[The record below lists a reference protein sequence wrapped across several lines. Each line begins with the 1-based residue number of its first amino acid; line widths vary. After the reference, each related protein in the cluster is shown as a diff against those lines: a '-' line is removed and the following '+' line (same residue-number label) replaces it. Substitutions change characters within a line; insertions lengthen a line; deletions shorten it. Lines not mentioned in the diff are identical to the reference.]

1 MINSAANSDYP
12 KFVADQVLTS
22 DNLNDLFGYLD
33 EQGRLTR
40 ANLSGI
46 GIVCGLEIVAAA
58 DGSSIKIT
66 KGVGITS
73 SGYLVTMPEVTYT
86 ERTVEIFD
94 AVKSQYYNKFINVS
108 DPSQKFDLWELKQ
121 EAESEGT
128 TALTKSFLT
137 DGDKIVL
144 IFVELLEENNKNC
157 DPNSCDDKGTQ
168 VTVTFRPLLVKKSD
182 AATLI
187 SSAGSE
193 TLTAADFNE
202 LPDLVMPRWN
212 ILNSSPVHADEI
224 IKAYQDLLTAP
235 FIANVQNI
243 LSTSWQTFQPVI
255 GQEYPTDPFA
265 TYNLVSKFAFLHNG
279 TIGNNESRHIQ
290 YYYDLFSDLAAAYNE
305 FCLAGNEIISECSPD
320 STLFPRHL
328 LLGEAIPSDYVSK
341 SEYRHYFIYSPL
353 FQRKEL
359 LVELKF
365 LFRRMVLMLNSFSL
379 PPVTSSSPD
388 DKKIIFTPSLLSN
401 YLISE
406 KAIPYYFKP
415 DSSPRPLYQNWSFY
429 KSKRNRAKQNLSYH
443 ASVYA
448 TDDFV
453 KNPLNYDL
461 ESYNFFRLEGII
473 GKNVM
478 EVTETIKK
486 RLTDYRLPVK
496 LIALATGEPGSGS
509 QDDNCCF
516 LPNLQL
522 QFRLLR
528 KELLSCL
535 ESNIKYWGSIQKK
548 KDSTGKLVFRI
559 KDLPL
564 AYMGDYVPVYGATK
578 GLAIQSE
585 PLMMKA
591 KEETI
596 EGMSAAS
603 TANTEHIRRTSEETS
618 GKTTARIISA
628 DVAKES
634 TRSFKWNDVQEVGKD
649 TIASV
654 YLDYQKIENIHMA
667 GLPRPRTSNT
677 VENIQYYVLI
687 LIDEME
693 SLTNLLDSEN
703 VSDFDIES
711 YNRHVATLNN
721 ACIRFS
727 DLLTSYKKTDYLVET
742 MRVTLEG
749 HAETINQIAE
759 IMPVMN
765 DDDASKI
772 KLLLANIENVNAFT
786 TELRQNEGDYQAQ
799 QGTINSFYNKLD
811 KDGMMVPVTKNP
823 DTSFVSGYTPM
834 LERLKSCK
842 CNGIMD
848 KIVLLVEKY
857 RSQLDKLRDINNFS
871 VYTKEHPGIQHKAGV
886 PNGGTFIVVYKGPND
901 RSEKIPL
908 NTVIADFYLPYNCCS
923 NCNPIEV
930 TFQEAPPPENQP
942 PVARPGDNISIRL
955 PEDSVTLDGSTSSDP
970 DGTIKSYLWELESG
984 PEADIKKPEE
994 SIITVSGLSEG
1005 SYVFKLTVTDDD
1017 GATHSDKVTVTVLST
1032 QNEPPKAVAFANP
1045 TTVVLSANG
1054 QGTTQLSGEESTD
1067 PDGEIKKYE
1076 WSLSTGPEDGADIK
1090 KSDEVQTQVTFR
1102 KTGTYIFKLIVTD
1115 NDGATDSTVVN
1126 VSVVRENL
1134 PPVAKAVAN
1143 PASLIVTSGQPVTAK
1158 LEGSG
1163 SSDPDG
1169 NIKSYKWKL
1178 AGNTPGAI
1186 IEKPDEANTSVQ
1198 FSQPGNFSF
1207 QLTVT
1212 DEAGLSNTASASIR
1226 VTQENIESKAC
1237 ASLNKIVSDFEKIS
1251 EADNADT
1258 VKAFTDTYSDFKRI
1272 ARFFVL
1278 MKRTD
1283 VMNMT
1288 VDDQVKFFI
1297 EQRIELQLRSWIENL
1312 SSILLDSREF
1322 RTLSLLTFTSL
1333 IELAYYISCIQDQD
1347 IDKAKVK
1354 MNDVISIVNEI
1365 LQRISPQV
1373 GNFATEHK
1381 RLISQLAT
1389 VSNNERKRL
1398 KNNGEENKKPLYTE
1412 MLSAILNVFRSMNL

>member
-58 DGSSIKIT
+58 DGSSITIT

-73 SGYLVTMPEVTYT
+73 SGYLITLPEVTYT
-86 ERTVEIFD
+86 ERTIEFFD
-94 AVKSQYYNKFINVS
+94 AVKSHYYNKFVNVS
-108 DPSQKFDLWELKQ
+108 DPSQKLDIWELKQ
-121 EAESEGT
+121 KAESEGT

-137 DGDKIVL
+137 NGDKIVL

-157 DPNSCDDKGTQ
+157 DPNSCDEKGIQ

-182 AATLI
+182 AAKLI
-187 SSAGSE
+187 SSAGRE

-202 LPDLVMPRWN
+202 LPELVMPRWN
-212 ILNSSPVHADEI
+212 IPNSSPLHAHEI

-235 FIANVQNI
+235 FIAKVQNI
-243 LSTSWQTFQPVI
+243 LSTSWQTFKPVI
-255 GQEYPTDPFA
+255 GQEYPTDPFIA
-265 TYNLVSKFAFLHNG
+265 FNLVSKFAFLYNG
-279 TIGNNESRHIQ
+279 TIGNNESLHIQ
-290 YYYDLFSDLAAAYNE
+290 YYYDLFSDLAAVYKE
-305 FCLAGNEIISECSPD
+305 FCLTGNEIISECSPD
-320 STLFPRHL
+320 ESLFPRHL

-353 FQRKEL
+353 FQRKEML
-359 LVELKF
+359 LELKF
-365 LFRRMVLMLNSFSL
+365 LFRKMVLMLNSFLL
-379 PPVTSSSPD
+379 PPVTPSSSD
-388 DKKIIFTPSLLSN
+388 DGKIILTPSRLSDDPF
-401 YLISE
+401 SE
-406 KAIPYYFKP
+406 KAIPYYYKP
-415 DSSPRPLYQNWSFY
+415 DSSPVPLYQNWNFL
-429 KSKRNRAKQNLSYH
+429 KSKRNRARQILSYH

-461 ESYNFFRLEGII
+461 EYYNFFRLEGII

-478 EVTETIKK
+478 GVTDTIKK

-496 LIALATGEPGSGS
+496 VVALATGEPGSGS

-516 LPNLQL
+516 LPDLQL

-535 ESNIKYWGSIQKK
+535 ESNIIYWGSIQKK
-548 KDSTGKLVFRI
+548 KDTKGKFVFSM

-564 AYMGDYVPVYGATK
+564 AYIGEYIPMHVSSK
-578 GLAIQSE
+578 GKIKGTESVML
-585 PLMMKA
+585 KA
-591 KEETI
+591 KKE
-596 EGMSAAS
+596 
-603 TANTEHIRRTSEETS
+603 NTEEHSPVSATDTDSFRRTTEEATS
-618 GKTTARIISA
+618 KSSARMITAS
-628 DVAKES
+628 DAKET
-634 TRSFKWNDVQEVGKD
+634 TRSFKWNDVQDVGKD

-703 VSDFDIES
+703 IASFDVES
-711 YNRHVATLNN
+711 YNRHVATLNT
-721 ACIRFS
+721 ACIRFG

-749 HAETINQIAE
+749 HTETINQIAE

-765 DDDASKI
+765 NDDASKI
-772 KLLLANIENVNAFT
+772 QLLLANIENVSEFT
-786 TELRQNEGDYQAQ
+786 AGLRQNEGDYQAQ

-811 KDGMMVPVTKNP
+811 KDGMMVPGAKKP
-823 DTSFVSGYTPM
+823 DTSFVSDYTPM
-834 LERLKSCK
+834 LEKLKSCT

-857 RSQLDKLRDINNFS
+857 RNQLDKLRDINNFS

-886 PNGGTFIVVYKGPND
+886 PGGGTFIVVYKGPND
-901 RSEKIPL
+901 KSEKIQM
-908 NTVIADFYLPYNCCS
+908 NTVIADFYLPYICSS

-942 PVARPGDNISIRL
+942 PLARPGDNMSIRL
-955 PEDSVTLDGSTSSDP
+955 PDNTVTLDGSASSDP

-984 PEADIKKPEE
+984 PEADIKKPGE
-994 SIITVSGLSEG
+994 SITPVSGLTEG
-1005 SYVFKLTVTDDD
+1005 SYKFKLTVTDDD
-1017 GATHSDKVTVTVLST
+1017 GATHSDTVTVTVLST
-1032 QNEPPKAVAFANP
+1032 QNESPKAVAFANP

-1054 QGTTQLSGEESTD
+1054 QGTTQLSGEESAD
-1067 PDGEIKKYE
+1067 PDGEIKTYN
-1076 WSLSTGPEDGADIK
+1076 WSLSAGPEDGADII
-1090 KSDEVQTQVTFR
+1090 KSEEVQTQVTFR

-1126 VSVVRENL
+1126 VTVVRENL

-1143 PASLIVTSGQPVTAK
+1143 PASLVVTPGQPVTAK

-1169 NIKSYKWKL
+1169 NIKSFKWKL

-1186 IEKPDEANTSVQ
+1186 IEKPNEANTLVE

-1212 DEAGLSNTASASIR
+1212 DEAGLSNTASATVSVIR
-1226 VTQENIESKAC
+1226 ENVESKAC
-1237 ASLNKIVSDFEKIS
+1237 VSLNNIIAGFIKIRESDTTETF
-1251 EADNADT
+1251 NAFAAKYPDLI
-1258 VKAFTDTYSDFKRI
+1258 RI
-1272 ARFFVL
+1272 NRFFTL
-1278 MKRTD
+1278 MKSTD
-1283 VMNMT
+1283 VVNLP
-1288 VDDQVKFFI
+1288 VNDQVKFFVKQKTDQQL
-1297 EQRIELQLRSWIENL
+1297 QRWIGNL
-1312 SSILLDSREF
+1312 SSVLGDF
-1322 RTLSLLTFTSL
+1322 TTLSLLTYSVLT
-1333 IELAYYISCIQDQD
+1333 ELAYYISCIQEQD
-1347 IDKAKVK
+1347 LDKAEVK
-1354 MNDVISIVNEI
+1354 MHETLSVVRELLSVIS
-1365 LQRISPQV
+1365 QQS
-1373 GNFATEHK
+1373 GNFGTDHK
-1381 RLISQLAT
+1381 KIVSQLAT

-1412 MLSAILNVFRSMNL
+1412 MLSAILNQFRSMHL